1 MTEVQR
7 FGPNPAILAWAMAA
21 REAAVSALKSSREPL
36 RSGGTWAVGLDLLP
50 NDAKGTVAGVP
61 LPRAQFGL
69 PDLPRHRAQVSAVYP
84 GYPRPSPEESPAAFA
99 FRRDRDAAHLDG
111 LLPVGPKRQR
121 MVKEPHAYILGLGL
135 TETGP
140 GTAPLVVWPG
150 SAALLRAALARAFA
164 PFPPETWGDVDVTEA
179 YQAARAQVFR
189 TCPRVELP
197 LQPGEALLLHRHTL
211 HGVAPWAQGATA
223 PPEGRITAWFRP
235 LMVSLAD
242 WLAP

>member
-1 MTEVQR
+1 MVTEIRR
-7 FGPNPAILAWAMAA
+7 FGPDPAILAWAQAA
-21 REAAVSALKSSREPL
+21 RSEAVKALAASPEPL
-36 RSGGTWAVGLDLLP
+36 RAGATWAVGLDLLP
-50 NDAKGTVAGVP
+50 NDAMGTVAGVP
-61 LPRAQFGL
+61 LPRALFDLAGL
-69 PDLPRHRAQVSAVYP
+69 PLHRAQVSTVYP

-111 LLPVGPKRQR
+111 LLPVGPTRQR

-135 TETGP
+135 TDSTA
-140 GTAPLVVWPG
+140 APLVVWPG

-197 LQPGEALLLHRHTL
+197 LQPGEALLLHRHIL
-211 HGVAPWAQGATA
+211 HGVAPWAQGAKA

-235 LMVSLAD
+235 LMVSVAD